1 MTGVEE
7 RLALSTGVHRHCGAR
22 GTRGFVV
29 APVRQI
35 HTADHPSMD
44 NGDNQ
49 LPAAGRCILVAQ
61 DLTPADT
68 AALDLGQIAAFC
80 TAEGGP
86 TSHAVQV
93 AYSLGIPTVV
103 AAGDDILAI
112 PDGQICALDGDAGIL
127 YAGLQGQDLDAA
139 TAFEQSLSGQAA
151 ARTASDQVAVVRPAG
166 VTITGTLVRLSQAAD
181 LAAVG
186 AHGLG
191 LLASEL
197 LFLGREEHLTDE
209 EEHYRAYCSVAEA
222 AGDAPVTVR
231 TLDIGGDKPFPSLD
245 LREEDNA
252 FLGVRGV
259 RLSLRRPD
267 LFRPQLRA
275 IYRAARDT
283 KSSLRVMFPMVTTVE
298 EFTAAAAVAEQVRAE
313 LSAPTLALGVMVEV
327 PACALA
333 ADLFAAHV
341 DFFSIGTNDLAQ
353 YVMAASRTNPDLAH
367 DIDPMNCAVL
377 RTVRMVTEAAS
388 ARQIPVSACGGLAG
402 DPVGA
407 VVLAALG
414 VTSLT
419 VALPSIPAVRGAL
432 ERLDEAALEA
442 IRDQALS
449 QGGGAHLEGFVTAL
463 AG

>member
-1 MTGVEE
+1 MEE
-7 RLALSTGVHRHCGAR
+7 RLELSTGIHRHRGVR

-29 APVRQI
+29 APVRQLAAADRPDVDTSDSR
-35 HTADHPSMD
+35 HTATE
-44 NGDNQ
+44 
-49 LPAAGRCILVAQ
+49 RCIVVAR

-68 AALDLGQIAAFC
+68 AALDLGQVVAFC
-80 TAEGGP
+80 TAQGGP

-103 AAGDDILAI
+103 AAGDGVLAI
-112 PDGQICALDGDAGIL
+112 PDGQLCALDGDTGML
-127 YAGLQGQDLDAA
+127 YAGLQGQDLQTAA
-139 TAFEQSLSGQAA
+139 AFQQAVGEQAA
-151 ARTASDQVAVVRPAG
+151 SRTARPPAGSLPAG
-166 VTITGTLVRLSQAAD
+166 VTLTGTLARPAQAAD
-181 LAAVG
+181 LAAAG
-186 AHGLG
+186 AYGIG
-191 LLASEL
+191 LLATEL
-197 LFLGREEHLTDE
+197 LFLGREEDLTDE
-209 EEHYRAYCSVAEA
+209 EQHYQAYRSVAEA

-231 TLDIGGDKPFPSLD
+231 TLDIGGDKPVPSLG

-267 LFRPQLRA
+267 LFLPQLRA

-283 KSSLRVMFPMVTTVE
+283 QHSLRVMFPMVTTVE
-298 EFTAAAAVAEQVRAE
+298 EFIAAAAVAEQVRAE
-313 LSAPTLALGVMVEV
+313 LSAPTVPLGVMVEV

-333 ADLFAAHV
+333 ADIFAAHV
-341 DFFSIGTNDLAQ
+341 DFFSVGTNDLAQ
-353 YVMAASRTNPDLAH
+353 YVMATSRTNSDLAR

-377 RTVRMVTEAAS
+377 RTVRTVTEAGA
-388 ARQIPVSACGGLAG
+388 AHQIPVSACGGLAG

-407 VVLAALG
+407 AVLAALG

-419 VALPSIPAVRGAL
+419 VALPSIPAVRGSL
-432 ERLDEAALEA
+432 ERLDDAALEA

-449 QGGGAHLEGFVTAL
+449 RGGGAHLEAFVTAL